1 MAPRKTTRKPAPAP
15 SDVVVT
21 EAVALE
27 LLQRN
32 PYTMHTYTLVAQKL
46 GCSTTRS
53 LELLD
58 VLAKRGAI
66 QQGVNVVGMTV
77 FQAQIDGHTPHLQ
90 RIVGRGELRGD
101 YNGSYRHWELAMAA
115 RRS

>member
-1 MAPRKTTRKPAPAP
+1 MAPRKTPRKPAPEP
-15 SDVVVT
+15 SEVPAT
-21 EAVALE
+21 EAMVLE
-27 LLQRN
+27 LMQQS

-58 VLAKRGAI
+58 GLAKRGAI
-66 QQGVNVVGMTV
+66 QKGTNVVGMTV
-77 FQAQIDGHTPHLQ
+77 FQAQLDGHTPHLQ

-101 YNGSYRHWELAMAA
+101 YNGSHRHWELAMAA